1 VHGDDKKCIVGE
13 LVREDVN
20 RVAKNNG
27 NGIQGP
33 TLMMSQQNI

>member
-1 VHGDDKKCIVGE
+1 MKCIVVV
-13 LVREDVN
+13 LQRDDVIS
-20 RVAKNNG
+20 VAKNNG